1 MDETPDLDT
10 NAFLESVREL
20 KEKRQREDNER
31 QEQLEAQIA
40 SSRLARKLESER
52 GMASPSMS
60 PSTSP
65 HRASPSSAV
74 PSRASTTSRQPRSRP
89 MSLDM
94 GSPTRASSVRPMS
107 MMSIPE
113 KGAPLPSRDSQ
124 RFAAPDGADAG
135 LGRAMSSAQSR
146 LDRPSS
152 PTKGMG
158 GFVQSAMLKR
168 NDSVNKRWSVTAGPS
183 TLARNDSTATFRSG
197 TNADDIPSRP
207 SSSHS
212 TMSNL
217 NITSEA
223 DVKEEKVERSTTTRH
238 SRSRSVASFSGQ
250 DPIPE
255 GLMSP
260 PLSPNKRWSRSPTK
274 ASWLESALTRPDSP
288 KPLASPQSTQ
298 PSWMADLAKAKQQR
312 GTAETSTSQENL
324 DAAKAQDTPTIGQAL
339 LKRSSMRNTPTHSP
353 SASRNVTPPTKA
365 KPISLAAKSALPE
378 PRTPSLDLT
387 PKVPQLIDSE
397 KQEPIKEAPKQE
409 VAEEKPTID
418 EKPLDNTRI
427 NALKDS
433 TPRKEEETKSVPSK
447 PSALASRF
455 AEKEPV
461 KPAAPKPN
469 ALSLAPSLPPKP
481 QTSDSLNSTASSSPR
496 FPVLKSPELRSGE
509 FKSPELKQ
517 ETTPKTDFRSG
528 LKSRSGT
535 IGAQTQQEPE
545 FKALF
550 GKLKKASTEKYVAPD
565 ELKSNILRGKAGLS
579 LSAGPQKTERR
590 DELKESLLKKKEE
603 MNKAAI
609 EKPAPEPKISPA
621 PSSVPEA
628 LSIRKQLGRSNSTLN
643 IPAPAKSH
651 RDITPEALSF
661 HKNLRGKPKVPAPEK
676 RSSATEKVELKR
688 ASVESEPP
696 AVATEEKPVNG
707 GSKPAETEK
716 KPETLKQELPEPEKR
731 ELPKPAK
738 QELPKPVQQ
747 QSPKPQVQTRPTS
760 NKIAD
765 RFNPALAGLLAR
777 GPPSTSNTPPSGS
790 PFTPSAIS
798 RVSTAQDEESG
809 EGTQLTHM
817 TKSRAKG
824 PKRRK
829 PKSSA
834 PVDTVKASPAPE
846 RSVSSITPAPE
857 KRISSIAS
865 EPEKRISS
873 IASEPEKRVSSIHSA
888 KSIDLPSPSS
898 PVTKT
903 PVQPRPKSAAVRAAS
918 INLSRPPVA
927 EEEKPKTLTPMKS
940 MTFPS
945 VQSEKPKTP
954 ASTKSS
960 LEVAAS
966 AVAEKSKPVTPVKP
980 LLNNPPSVA
989 NDKLTTP
996 ASIKLPIRTPSAGS
1010 PISTQSAQN
1019 FASPQSTT
1027 RQPSGF
1033 SRPLPG
1039 KALPGMTGTR
1049 AQDKPLP
1056 PLNTTE
1062 ANKENQSFSSV
1073 RGAASMWGKPAQQT
1087 TPQKRAPIELPTRKD
1102 EEAAMLSAGLLS
1114 NSPLRYN
1121 ASPKQGLGITEESI
1135 SQPKRGN
1142 GYEQVQSPG
1151 AGAPPKP
1158 AKSSRVVSGQL
1169 STKDLPN
1176 LPNLPDLPAG
1186 RELANFFGN
1195 VPTSNNQ
1202 LQLKTDTQTVL
1213 HSRPG
1218 ESDKIKTLRSS
1229 IQEIRSDGNLIPLP
1243 AQQEHILYESSMY
1256 ICTHI
1261 FYTANMTRMAEVY
1274 LWCGDLISESAIR
1287 ETQVHAKQIA
1297 REAGVGQKS
1306 TQLYIIDQAREP
1318 ANFFQALGG
1327 IVITRRG
1334 SRAESLKEPY
1344 MLCGRPHMGHIA
1356 FDEVD
1361 RSKSS
1366 LCSEYPYI
1374 IARPITLQETKIWL
1388 WKGSGCGATAIGST
1402 RLISMDLNPGGGFTE
1417 VDEGKETAEF
1427 LAVIHDSANASV
1439 CQPPALWKGKCGN
1452 WDHSSV
1458 RLFRVEAQEKPKQ
1471 TATSLFT
1478 SYFTR
1483 RPSWSAPKSPNPDH
1497 SGSDGSSKSPTSE
1510 FEGLISEI
1518 APFTQDDLEP
1528 EGCYVLDANS
1538 EILVLPGPL
1547 LSKQPLWQHA
1557 FVQACLFAHDYAIL
1571 SASLEDRPAI
1581 PKARVVLGGLPREV
1595 KIKFRRW
1602 EERRGLWGSGGLMA
1616 GKMTGDENDM
1626 IEVRDVLGVC
1636 CAL

>member
-1 MDETPDLDT
+1 MDDTPDLDT

-52 GMASPSMS
+52 GMSSPSMS

-74 PSRASTTSRQPRSRP
+74 PSRASTLSRPPRSRP
-89 MSLDM
+89 MSVDM

-113 KGAPLPSRDSQ
+113 KGTPLPSRDSQ
-124 RFAAPDGADAG
+124 RFAAPDSADA
-135 LGRAMSSAQSR
+135 LSRTMSSAQSR

-183 TLARNDSTATFRSG
+183 SLARNDSTASFRSAA
-197 TNADDIPSRP
+197 NADDTPTRP

-212 TMSNL
+212 TISNL
-217 NITSEA
+217 NIGPDS
-223 DVKEEKVERSTTTRH
+223 DNKEEKPERTTTTRH
-238 SRSRSVASFSGQ
+238 SRSRSMASFSGQ
-250 DPIPE
+250 EPIPE

-274 ASWLESALTRPDSP
+274 ASWLESALTRPESP

-312 GTAETSTSQENL
+312 GNAEASPSQENI
-324 DAAKAQDTPTIGQAL
+324 DAAKAQDTPTFGQGL

-365 KPISLAAKSALPE
+365 KPISLAGKSALPGAS
-378 PRTPSLDLT
+378 TPSLDLT
-387 PKVPQLIDSE
+387 PKLSEKTELE
-397 KQEPIKEAPKQE
+397 KQEPTKEVSKNEEIEQNISKEQE
-409 VAEEKPTID
+409 SLDNHHTDKSKENTLKKEEPAKPT
-418 EKPLDNTRI
+418 
-427 NALKDS
+427 
-433 TPRKEEETKSVPSK
+433 PSK
-447 PSALASRF
+447 PTALSSKF
-455 AEKEPV
+455 TEKELV
-461 KPAAPKPN
+461 KPAAQKPSS
-469 ALSLAPSLPPKP
+469 LSSVPHLPPKP
-481 QTSDSLNSTASSSPR
+481 QALDPVKPAASSSPR
-496 FPVLKSPELRSGE
+496 FPTLKSPELRSGE

-535 IGAQTQQEPE
+535 IGPQTEQEPE

-550 GKLKKASTEKYVAPD
+550 GKLKKAQTEKYVAPD
-565 ELKSNILRGKAGLS
+565 ELKNNILRGKAGLS

-603 MNKAAI
+603 MTKAAA
-609 EKPAPEPKISPA
+609 EKPAPEPKVSPA

-628 LSIRKQLGRSNSTLN
+628 LSVRKQLGRSNSTLN

-661 HKNLRGKPKVPAPEK
+661 HKNLRGKPKAPVPEK
-676 RSSATEKVELKR
+676 RSSVTEKAELKR
-688 ASVESEPP
+688 ASME
-696 AVATEEKPVNG
+696 
-707 GSKPAETEK
+707 SKPSSVADEEPAESAPKTEDK
-716 KPETLKQELPEPEKR
+716 PGPETK
-731 ELPKPAK
+731 ELPKPETREPTKPAA
-738 QELPKPVQQ
+738 QELPKRLQQ
-747 QSPKPQVQTRPTS
+747 ESSKPQVQTRPMS

-790 PFTPSAIS
+790 PFSPPAIS
-798 RVSTAQDEESG
+798 RVSSAQDEPG

-834 PVDTVKASPAPE
+834 PETTTKA
-846 RSVSSITPAPE
+846 TPA
-857 KRISSIAS
+857 
-865 EPEKRISS
+865 
-873 IASEPEKRVSSIHSA
+873 PEKRVSSIAATSE
-888 KSIDLPSPSS
+888 KRRISSINLPSPSS
-898 PVTKT
+898 PTTKT

-918 INLSRPPVA
+918 INLSKPQIGEA
-927 EEEKPKTLTPMKS
+927 EKPKTPTPTKS
-940 MTFPS
+940 MTFPP
-945 VQSEKPKTP
+945 VQADKPTTP
-954 ASTKSS
+954 VSARSS
-960 LEVAAS
+960 LEVATTTG
-966 AVAEKSKPVTPVKP
+966 AEKPKPITSAKP
-980 LLNNPPSVA
+980 ALS
-989 NDKLTTP
+989 TP
-996 ASIKLPIRTPSAGS
+996 ASATTDKSESPAPFKLPLRTSSA
-1010 PISTQSAQN
+1010 
-1019 FASPQSTT
+1019 ASPVSKEPVSGLVSPTSAS
-1027 RQPSGF
+1027 RQASGF
-1033 SRPLPG
+1033 SRALPG
-1039 KALPGMTGTR
+1039 KALPGMATAVSR
-1049 AQDKPLP
+1049 SQDKPLP
-1056 PLNTTE
+1056 SVNATE
-1062 ANKENQSFSSV
+1062 ADKENQSVSSV
-1073 RGAASMWGKPAQQT
+1073 KSAASMWGKTAQT
-1087 TPQKRAPIELPTRKD
+1087 TPQKRAPIELPTKKD

-1121 ASPKQGLGITEESI
+1121 ASPKLGLGITEDTI
-1135 SQPKRGN
+1135 NQPKRTPN
-1142 GYEQVQSPG
+1142 GHDQVQSPG
-1151 AGAPPKP
+1151 NGAPPKP
-1158 AKSSRVVSGQL
+1158 AKSSRIVSGQL
-1169 STKDLPN
+1169 STKDLPH
-1176 LPNLPDLPAG
+1176 LPNMLDLPAG
-1186 RELANFFGN
+1186 RELANFFGD
-1195 VPTSNNQ
+1195 VPQSNNQ
-1202 LQLKTDTQTVL
+1202 LQLNTDTQTIL
-1213 HSRPG
+1213 GSRSG
-1218 ESDKIKTLRSS
+1218 ESDKIKTLRTS
-1229 IQEIRSDGNLIPLP
+1229 IKEIKSDGTLIPLP
-1243 AQQEHILYESSMY
+1243 AQQEHILFESSMY

-1261 FYTANMTRMAEVY
+1261 FYTASMTRMAEVY
-1274 LWCGDLISESAIR
+1274 LWCGDRISESTIL
-1287 ETQVHAKQIA
+1287 ETQAHAKRIA

-1334 SRAESLKEPY
+1334 SRAENLKEPY

-1417 VDEGKETAEF
+1417 IDEGKETAEF
-1427 LAVIHDSANASV
+1427 LAEIHDTGDTSI
-1439 CQPPALWKGKCGN
+1439 CQSPALWKGRCGN
-1452 WDHSSV
+1452 WEHSSV
-1458 RLFRVEAQEKPKQ
+1458 RLFRIETKEKPKQ
-1471 TATSLFT
+1471 TAASLFT
-1478 SYFTR
+1478 SYFSR
-1483 RPSWSAPKSPNPDH
+1483 RPSWSAPKSPNTDRPN
-1497 SGSDGSSKSPTSE
+1497 SDGSSKSPNTD
-1510 FEGLISEI
+1510 FEASISEI

-1547 LSKQPLWQHA
+1547 LSQQGLWQHA

-1581 PKARVVLGGLPREV
+1581 PKARVVLGGLLKEV
-1595 KIKFRRW
+1595 KVKFRRW
-1602 EERRGLWGSGGLMA
+1602 EERRGLWGSGSLMA
-1616 GKMTGDENDM
+1616 GRITSGELGM
-1626 IEVRDVLGVC
+1626 IDVRDVLGVC
-1636 CAL
+1636 CGP

>member
-1 MDETPDLDT
+1 MDDSPDLDT

-40 SSRLARKLESER
+40 SSRLARKLERER
-52 GMASPSMS
+52 EMASPHMS

-65 HRASPSSAV
+65 QRASPSSAV
-74 PSRASTTSRQPRSRP
+74 PSRASTLSRPPRSRP
-89 MSLDM
+89 MSVDM
-94 GSPTRASSVRPMS
+94 GSPTRASSIRPMS

-124 RFAAPDGADAG
+124 RFAAPDSADPG
-135 LGRAMSSAQSR
+135 LGRTMSSAQSR
-146 LDRPSS
+146 LDRPSSRPSS

-183 TLARNDSTATFRSG
+183 TLARNDSTASFRSA
-197 TNADDIPSRP
+197 TNADETPSRP

-212 TMSNL
+212 TISNL
-217 NITSEA
+217 NIAPES
-223 DVKEEKVERSTTTRH
+223 DIKEEKSERPLTTRH
-238 SRSRSVASFSGQ
+238 SRSRSLASFSGQ
-250 DPIPE
+250 EPIPE

-288 KPLASPQSTQ
+288 KPLASAQSNQ

-312 GTAETSTSQENL
+312 GTAEASPSQENI
-324 DAAKAQDTPTIGQAL
+324 DAAKAQDTPTFGQGL
-339 LKRSSMRNTPTHSP
+339 LKRSSMRHTPTHSP

-365 KPISLAAKSALPE
+365 KPVSLVGKSALPE
-378 PRTPSLDLT
+378 PSTPSLNLT
-387 PKVPQLIDSE
+387 PKLPEKTGSE
-397 KQEPIKEAPKQE
+397 QQEPVKEVPKREETEKELPVEEKVNDKSSDKKEA
-409 VAEEKPTID
+409 
-418 EKPLDNTRI
+418 
-427 NALKDS
+427 
-433 TPRKEEETKSVPSK
+433 TPEKEESIKPVPSK
-447 PSALASRF
+447 PSALPSRVT
-455 AEKEPV
+455 EKEPA
-461 KPAAPKPN
+461 KPAALKSSV
-469 ALSLAPSLPPKP
+469 LSSAPTLPPKP
-481 QTSDSLNSTASSSPR
+481 QASDSLDTTASSSPR
-496 FPVLKSPELRSGE
+496 FPALKSPEMRSGE

-550 GKLKKASTEKYVAPD
+550 GKLKKAQTEKYVAPD

-603 MNKAAI
+603 MNKAAV

-643 IPAPAKSH
+643 VPAPAKSH

-661 HKNLRGKPKVPAPEK
+661 HKNLRGKPKAPEK
-676 RSSATEKVELKR
+676 RSSVTEKVELKR
-688 ASVESEPP
+688 ASLEAKPSV
-696 AVATEEKPVNG
+696 VASDE
-707 GSKPAETEK
+707 KPAEEAPTALKSEEK
-716 KPETLKQELPEPEKR
+716 QEPKKQELPEPEKR
-731 ELPKPAK
+731 ELPKPAT

-747 QSPKPQVQTRPTS
+747 EPSKPQVQTRPMS

-790 PFTPSAIS
+790 PFSPPAIN
-798 RVSTAQDEESG
+798 RASTTQDQEPG

-834 PVDTVKASPAPE
+834 PAETVKA
-846 RSVSSITPAPE
+846 TP
-857 KRISSIAS
+857 

-873 IASEPEKRVSSIHSA
+873 INSA
-888 KSIDLPSPSS
+888 KSIDLSSPSS

-918 INLSRPPVA
+918 INLSKPPVA
-927 EEEKPKTLTPMKS
+927 ETEKPKTLTPTKS

-954 ASTKSS
+954 VSARSS
-960 LEVAAS
+960 LEVSTTAG
-966 AVAEKSKPVTPVKP
+966 AEKPKPVTPVKP
-980 LLNNPPSVA
+980 VLSTPSPMVSDKPP
-989 NDKLTTP
+989 TP
-996 ASIKLPIRTPSAGS
+996 ATVKTPLRTPSSTITAKS
-1010 PISTQSAQN
+1010 TTPISVKTPLRTSSASSSVSAQSIPN
-1019 FASPQSTT
+1019 VVTPVSAA

-1033 SRPLPG
+1033 SRPLPS
-1039 KALPGMTGTR
+1039 KPLPSLGMAASR
-1049 AQDKPLP
+1049 SQDKPLP

-1062 ANKENQSFSSV
+1062 ADKENQSFASV
-1073 RGAASMWGKPAQQT
+1073 KSAASMWGKPVQQT
-1087 TPQKRAPIELPTRKD
+1087 TPQKRAPIELPTKKD

-1121 ASPKQGLGITEESI
+1121 ASPKMGLGISDDSI
-1135 SQPKRGN
+1135 NSPKRTN
-1142 GYEQVQSPG
+1142 GHEQVQSPSS
-1151 AGAPPKP
+1151 GAPPKP
-1158 AKSSRVVSGQL
+1158 AKSSRIVSGQL
-1169 STKDLPN
+1169 STKDLPH
-1176 LPNLPDLPAG
+1176 LPDMIDLPAG
-1186 RELANFFGN
+1186 RDLSDFFGE
-1195 VPTSNNQ
+1195 VPKSHNQ
-1202 LQLKTDTQTVL
+1202 LQLNTDTQTVL
-1213 HSRPG
+1213 RSRSG

-1229 IQEIRSDGNLIPLP
+1229 IQEIKSDGTLIPLP
-1243 AQQEHILYESSMY
+1243 AQQEHILYENSMY

-1274 LWCGDLISESAIR
+1274 LWCGDRISESTIH
-1287 ETQVHAKQIA
+1287 ETQVHAKRIA
-1297 REAGVGQKS
+1297 REAGAGQKS

-1334 SRAESLKEPY
+1334 SRAESSTAPY

-1374 IARPITLQETKIWL
+1374 VARPITLQETKIWL

-1417 VDEGKETAEF
+1417 IDEGKETAEF
-1427 LAVIHDSANASV
+1427 LSAIHDSGSESV
-1439 CQPPALWKGKCGN
+1439 CQSPALWKGKSGN
-1452 WDHSSV
+1452 WEHSSV
-1458 RLFRVEAQEKPKQ
+1458 RLFKIETQEKPKQ

-1478 SYFTR
+1478 SYFSR
-1483 RPSWSAPKSPNPDH
+1483 RPSWSAPKSPSTDRPNS
-1497 SGSDGSSKSPTSE
+1497 SGSNKSPTTE
-1510 FEGLISEI
+1510 FEASISEI

-1528 EGCYVLDANS
+1528 EGCYILDANS

-1547 LSKQPLWQHA
+1547 LSKQALWQHA
-1557 FVQACLFAHDYAIL
+1557 FVQACLFSHDYAIL

-1595 KIKFRRW
+1595 KVKFRRW

-1616 GKMTGDENDM
+1616 GRVGGEQGGMV
-1626 IEVRDVLGVC
+1626 EVRDVLGVC
-1636 CAL
+1636 CGL

>member
-1 MDETPDLDT
+1 MDDKPDLDT

-52 GMASPSMS
+52 GMISPSMS

-74 PSRASTTSRQPRSRP
+74 PSRASTLSRQPRSRP
-89 MSLDM
+89 MSVDM

-124 RFAAPDGADAG
+124 RFAAPDSADAG

-183 TLARNDSTATFRSG
+183 TLTRNDSTASFRSG

-207 SSSHS
+207 TSSHS

-217 NITSEA
+217 NITPEA
-223 DVKEEKVERSTTTRH
+223 EVKEEKAERSTTTRH
-238 SRSRSVASFSGQ
+238 SRSRSMASFSGQ
-250 DPIPE
+250 EPIPE

-312 GTAETSTSQENL
+312 GTAETSTSQENP
-324 DAAKAQDTPTIGQAL
+324 DATKAQDTPTIGQGL

-365 KPISLAAKSALPE
+365 KPISLAGKSALPE

-387 PKVPQLIDSE
+387 PRVTARSDAEQ
-397 KQEPIKEAPKQE
+397 QEPIKEATKQN
-409 VAEEKPTID
+409 VAEEKPTL
-418 EKPLDNTRI
+418 EKKPVEI
-427 NALKDS
+427 AQANAAKNS
-433 TPRKEEETKSVPSK
+433 TPKSEEAAKPVPSK
-447 PSALASRF
+447 PSVLASNF
-455 AEKEPV
+455 TEKEPV
-461 KPAAPKPN
+461 KPAAAKPN
-469 ALSLAPSLPPKP
+469 PLSLAPSLPPKP
-481 QTSDSLNSTASSSPR
+481 QTSDSVNSTASSSPR
-496 FPVLKSPELRSGE
+496 FPVLKTPELRSGE
-509 FKSPELKQ
+509 FKSPGMKQ

-603 MNKAAI
+603 MNKAAT
-609 EKPAPEPKISPA
+609 EKPATEPKISPT
-621 PSSVPEA
+621 PSTVPEA

-676 RSSATEKVELKR
+676 RSSVTEKVELKH
-688 ASVESEPP
+688 ASVDSKPP
-696 AVATEEKPVNG
+696 AITAEKNPVNG
-707 GSKPAETEK
+707 ASKPREAESKSE
-716 KPETLKQELPEPEKR
+716 PQDQELSEPEKR

-738 QELPKPVQQ
+738 QELPKTVQQ
-747 QSPKPQVQTRPTS
+747 EPSKPQVLARPMS

-777 GPPSTSNTPPSGS
+777 GPPNTSNTPPSGS
-790 PFTPSAIS
+790 PFSPPAIS
-798 RVSTAQDEESG
+798 RVSTAQEEESS

-829 PKSSA
+829 PKSSTPMDTVKVTPA
-834 PVDTVKASPAPE
+834 PVDTTRA
-846 RSVSSITPAPE
+846 TPVPE
-857 KRISSIAS
+857 KRISSITS
-865 EPEKRISS
+865 GS
-873 IASEPEKRVSSIHSA
+873 EKRVSSIHSA

-918 INLSRPPVA
+918 INLSRPSVA
-927 EEEKPKTLTPMKS
+927 EEEKPKTLTPTKS
-940 MTFPS
+940 VTFPS

-954 ASTKSS
+954 VSTRSS

-966 AVAEKSKPVTPVKP
+966 TGAEKPKPITPVKP
-980 LLNNPPSVA
+980 VLETPSSMA
-989 NDKLTTP
+989 NDKLTTR
-996 ASIKLPIRTPSAGS
+996 ASIKLPLRTSSAGS
-1010 PISTQSAQN
+1010 PVSTQTAPT

-1049 AQDKPLP
+1049 SQDKPLP

-1073 RGAASMWGKPAQQT
+1073 KGAASMWGKPAQQT

-1121 ASPKQGLGITEESI
+1121 ASPKQGLGITEDSM

-1142 GYEQVQSPG
+1142 GYEHVQSPG

-1169 STKDLPN
+1169 SAKDLPN
-1176 LPNLPDLPAG
+1176 LPNLPNLPAA

-1195 VPTSNNQ
+1195 VPTSSNQ

-1213 HSRPG
+1213 RSRPG
-1218 ESDKIKTLRSS
+1218 ESDKTKTLRYS
-1229 IQEIRSDGNLIPLP
+1229 IQEIKSDGTLIPLP

-1261 FYTANMTRMAEVY
+1261 FHTANITRMAEVY
-1274 LWCGDLISESAIR
+1274 LWCGDLISESTIR
-1287 ETQVHAKQIA
+1287 ETQVHAKQVT

-1402 RLISMDLNPGGGFTE
+1402 RLISMDLNPGGGFSE

-1427 LAVIHDSANASV
+1427 LAVIQDSGNASV

-1458 RLFRVEAQEKPKQ
+1458 RLFRIEAQEKPKQ

-1478 SYFTR
+1478 SYFSR
-1483 RPSWSAPKSPNPDH
+1483 RPSWSAPKSPNPDY
-1497 SGSDGSSKSPTSE
+1497 SGSDGSGKSPTSE
-1510 FEGLISEI
+1510 FEGLISEV

-1581 PKARVVLGGLPREV
+1581 PKARVVLGGLSREV

-1616 GKMTGDENDM
+1616 GKKAGDESGM
-1626 IEVRDVLGVC
+1626 IDVRDVLGVC

>member
-1 MDETPDLDT
+1 MDDTPDLDT

-52 GMASPSMS
+52 GMSSPSMS

-74 PSRASTTSRQPRSRP
+74 PSRASTLSRPPRSRP
-89 MSLDM
+89 MSVDM

-113 KGAPLPSRDSQ
+113 KGTPLPSRDSQ
-124 RFAAPDGADAG
+124 RFAAPDSADG
-135 LGRAMSSAQSR
+135 LSRTMSSAQSR
-146 LDRPSS
+146 LDRPNS

-183 TLARNDSTATFRSG
+183 SLTRNDSTASFRGSA
-197 TNADDIPSRP
+197 NANDTPTRP

-212 TMSNL
+212 TISNL
-217 NITSEA
+217 NIAPDS
-223 DVKEEKVERSTTTRH
+223 DIKEEKPDRAITARH
-238 SRSRSVASFSGQ
+238 SRSRSMASFSGQ
-250 DPIPE
+250 ETIPE

-312 GTAETSTSQENL
+312 GTTEASPSQENI
-324 DAAKAQDTPTIGQAL
+324 DAAKAQDTPTFGQGL

-365 KPISLAAKSALPE
+365 KPISLAGKSALPE
-378 PRTPSLDLT
+378 PSTPSLDLT
-387 PKVPQLIDSE
+387 PRTIEKAESE
-397 KQEPIKEAPKQE
+397 KQEPTKEASKN
-409 VAEEKPTID
+409 EEI
-418 EKPLDNTRI
+418 EQS
-427 NALKDS
+427 S
-433 TPRKEEETKSVPSK
+433 TKEEHLDKAEKDTPKKEEPAKSVPSK
-447 PSALASRF
+447 PTALSSKF
-455 AEKEPV
+455 TEKESL
-461 KPAAPKPN
+461 KPAAQKPSV
-469 ALSLAPSLPPKP
+469 LSSVPNLPPKP
-481 QTSDSLNSTASSSPR
+481 QALDSVNSTTSSSPR
-496 FPVLKSPELRSGE
+496 FPTLKSPELRSGE
-509 FKSPELKQ
+509 FESPELKQ

-535 IGAQTQQEPE
+535 IGAQTEQEPE

-550 GKLKKASTEKYVAPD
+550 GKLKKAQTEKYIAPD
-565 ELKSNILRGKAGLS
+565 ELKNNILRGKAGLS
-579 LSAGPQKTERR
+579 VSAGPQKSERR

-603 MNKAAI
+603 MIKAAA
-609 EKPAPEPKISPA
+609 EKPAPEPKVSPA

-661 HKNLRGKPKVPAPEK
+661 HKNLRGKPKAPVPEK
-676 RSSATEKVELKR
+676 RSSVTEKADPKR
-688 ASVESEPP
+688 ASVESKPSS
-696 AVATEEKPVNG
+696 AVADEE
-707 GSKPAETEK
+707 PASSVPKIEDRSEPETKELQ
-716 KPETLKQELPEPEKR
+716 KPETREPT
-731 ELPKPAK
+731 KPAA
-738 QELPKPVQQ
+738 QELPKPMQQ
-747 QSPKPQVQTRPTS
+747 ESSKPQVQARPIS

-790 PFTPSAIS
+790 PFSPPAIS
-798 RVSTAQDEESG
+798 RVSSAQDEPG

-834 PVDTVKASPAPE
+834 PETTAQATPAPE
-846 RSVSSITPAPE
+846 KRVSSVVSMSEKRVSSNASDSEKRVSSTPSVPE
-857 KRISSIAS
+857 KRISSIN
-865 EPEKRISS
+865 
-873 IASEPEKRVSSIHSA
+873 
-888 KSIDLPSPSS
+888 LPSPSS
-898 PVTKT
+898 PTTKT

-918 INLSRPPVA
+918 INLS
-927 EEEKPKTLTPMKS
+927 KPQISEAGKTKTPTPTKS
-940 MTFPS
+940 MTFPP
-945 VQSEKPKTP
+945 VRAEKPTTP
-954 ASTKSS
+954 VSARSS
-960 LEVAAS
+960 LEVATS
-966 AVAEKSKPVTPVKP
+966 AGAEKPKPITTAKP
-980 LLNNPPSVA
+980 ALN
-989 NDKLTTP
+989 TP
-996 ASIKLPIRTPSAGS
+996 ASASTDNSESPAPFKLPLRTSSAASSLSKEPASGPVS
-1010 PISTQSAQN
+1010 PPP
-1019 FASPQSTT
+1019 AS
-1027 RQPSGF
+1027 RQASGF
-1033 SRPLPG
+1033 NRALPG
-1039 KALPGMTGTR
+1039 KALPGMATAVSR
-1049 AQDKPLP
+1049 SQDKPLP

-1062 ANKENQSFSSV
+1062 ADKENQSFSSV
-1073 RGAASMWGKPAQQT
+1073 KSAASTWGKPAQT
-1087 TPQKRAPIELPTRKD
+1087 TPQKRAPIELPTKKD

-1114 NSPLRYN
+1114 NSPRRYN
-1121 ASPKQGLGITEESI
+1121 ASPKLGLGITEDTI
-1135 SQPKRGN
+1135 NQPKRTN
-1142 GYEQVQSPG
+1142 GHEQVQSPSTK
-1151 AGAPPKP
+1151 APPKP

-1169 STKDLPN
+1169 SAKDLPH
-1176 LPNLPDLPAG
+1176 LPDMLDLPAAPD
-1186 RELANFFGN
+1186 LANFFGD
-1195 VPTSNNQ
+1195 VPQSSNQ
-1202 LQLKTDTQTVL
+1202 LQLNTDTQTVL
-1213 HSRPG
+1213 GSRSG
-1218 ESDKIKTLRSS
+1218 ESDKIKTLRNS
-1229 IQEIRSDGNLIPLP
+1229 IQEIKSDGTLIPLP

-1274 LWCGDLISESAIR
+1274 LWCGDRISESTIQ
-1287 ETQVHAKQIA
+1287 ETQVHAKRVA

-1388 WKGSGCGATAIGST
+1388 WKGSGCGATAIGSA
-1402 RLISMDLNPGGGFTE
+1402 RLISMDLNPGGGFIE
-1417 VDEGKETAEF
+1417 VDESKETAEF
-1427 LAVIHDSANASV
+1427 LAEIHDAADTSI
-1439 CQPPALWKGKCGN
+1439 CQSPALWKGRCGN
-1452 WDHSSV
+1452 WEHSSV
-1458 RLFRVEAQEKPKQ
+1458 RLFRIEAKEKPKQ

-1478 SYFTR
+1478 SYFSR
-1483 RPSWSAPKSPNPDH
+1483 RPSWSAPKSPNTDRPN
-1497 SGSDGSSKSPTSE
+1497 SDGSSKSPNAEYEAS
-1510 FEGLISEI
+1510 ISEI

-1538 EILVLPGPL
+1538 DILVLPGPL
-1547 LSKQPLWQHA
+1547 LSQQGLWQHA

-1581 PKARVVLGGLPREV
+1581 PKARVVLGGLPKEV
-1595 KIKFRRW
+1595 KVKFRRW
-1602 EERRGLWGSGGLMA
+1602 EERRGLWGSGSLMA
-1616 GKMTGDENDM
+1616 GRITGGDGGM
-1626 IEVRDVLGVC
+1626 IDVRDVLGVC
-1636 CAL
+1636 CGP

>member
-1 MDETPDLDT
+1 MDDTPDLDT

-52 GMASPSMS
+52 GMPSPSMS

-65 HRASPSSAV
+65 HRASSSSAV
-74 PSRASTTSRQPRSRP
+74 PSRASTLSRPPRSRP
-89 MSLDM
+89 MSVDM

-124 RFAAPDGADAG
+124 RFAAPDTADG
-135 LGRAMSSAQSR
+135 LGRPMSSAQSR

-183 TLARNDSTATFRSG
+183 TLTRNDSTASFRSAA
-197 TNADDIPSRP
+197 NVDDTPARP

-212 TMSNL
+212 TISNL
-217 NITSEA
+217 NIAPDS
-223 DVKEEKVERSTTTRH
+223 DLKEDKPERPATTRH
-238 SRSRSVASFSGQ
+238 SRSRSMASFSGQ
-250 DPIPE
+250 EPTPE

-288 KPLASPQSTQ
+288 KPLASPQSNQ

-312 GTAETSTSQENL
+312 GTAEASSSQENI
-324 DAAKAQDTPTIGQAL
+324 DAAKAQDTPTFGQAV
-339 LKRSSMRNTPTHSP
+339 PT
-353 SASRNVTPPTKA
+353 
-365 KPISLAAKSALPE
+365 
-378 PRTPSLDLT
+378 
-387 PKVPQLIDSE
+387 
-397 KQEPIKEAPKQE
+397 
-409 VAEEKPTID
+409 
-418 EKPLDNTRI
+418 
-427 NALKDS
+427 
-433 TPRKEEETKSVPSK
+433 
-447 PSALASRF
+447 
-455 AEKEPV
+455 
-461 KPAAPKPN
+461 
-469 ALSLAPSLPPKP
+469 LPPKL
-481 QTSDSLNSTASSSPR
+481 QGADSVTSTASSSPR
-496 FPVLKSPELRSGE
+496 FPALKSPELRSGE
-509 FKSPELKQ
+509 FRSPELKQ

-535 IGAQTQQEPE
+535 IGAQSEQEPE

-550 GKLKKASTEKYVAPD
+550 GKLKKAQTEKYVAPD

-603 MNKAAI
+603 MNKAAA
-609 EKPAPEPKISPA
+609 EKPAPESKISPA

-628 LSIRKQLGRSNSTLN
+628 LSIRKQLGRSSSTLN
-643 IPAPAKSH
+643 VPAPAKSH

-661 HKNLRGKPKVPAPEK
+661 HKNLRGKGKAPVPEK
-676 RSSATEKVELKR
+676 RSSVIEKVELKR
-688 ASVESEPP
+688 TSVEAKPFA
-696 AVATEEKPVNG
+696 AVVDENTTDAAPISSKTEDE
-707 GSKPAETEK
+707 S
-716 KPETLKQELPEPEKR
+716 KPETKELPEPEKR

-747 QSPKPQVQTRPTS
+747 ELSKPQVQTRPMS
-760 NKIAD
+760 DKIAD

-777 GPPSTSNTPPSGS
+777 GPPSASNTPPSGNPFS
-790 PFTPSAIS
+790 PPAIS
-798 RVSTAQDEESG
+798 RVSSAQNEPG

-834 PVDTVKASPAPE
+834 PEAT
-846 RSVSSITPAPE
+846 
-857 KRISSIAS
+857 S

-873 IASEPEKRVSSIHSA
+873 RTLVPEKRMSSTPSIPEKRISSINSA

-898 PVTKT
+898 PVTRT

-918 INLSRPPVA
+918 INLSKPPVA
-927 EEEKPKTLTPMKS
+927 EVEKLETATPTKS
-940 MTFPS
+940 MTFPPVRS
-945 VQSEKPKTP
+945 DKPATP
-954 ASTKSS
+954 VSARSS
-960 LEVAAS
+960 LEVVAA
-966 AVAEKSKPVTPVKP
+966 AGTEKPKPI
-980 LLNNPPSVA
+980 
-989 NDKLTTP
+989 TP
-996 ASIKLPIRTPSAGS
+996 AKPTHSTPSSTSIDKPETPAPFKLPLRTSSTGS
-1010 PISTQSAQN
+1010 PMSTKHVPNPISPP
-1019 FASPQSTT
+1019 FAS

-1039 KALPGMTGTR
+1039 KALPGMATTVSR
-1049 AQDKPLP
+1049 SQDKPLP

-1062 ANKENQSFSSV
+1062 ADKENQSFSSV
-1073 RGAASMWGKPAQQT
+1073 KGAASMWGKPAQT

-1121 ASPKQGLGITEESI
+1121 ASPKTGLGITEDTI
-1135 SQPKRGN
+1135 DQPKRTN
-1142 GYEQVQSPG
+1142 GHEQVQSPSDRV
-1151 AGAPPKP
+1151 PPKP

-1169 STKDLPN
+1169 SAKDLPH
-1176 LPNLPDLPAG
+1176 LPNMLDLPAG
-1186 RELANFFGN
+1186 RDLADFFGYI
-1195 VPTSNNQ
+1195 PHSNNQ
-1202 LQLKTDTQTVL
+1202 LQLNTDTQTVL
-1213 HSRPG
+1213 GSRSG
-1218 ESDKIKTLRSS
+1218 ESDKIKTLRNS
-1229 IQEIRSDGNLIPLP
+1229 IQEIKSDGTLVPLP
-1243 AQQEHILYESSMY
+1243 AQQEHILYENSMY

-1274 LWCGDLISESAIR
+1274 LWCGDRISESTIQ
-1287 ETQVHAKQIA
+1287 ETQVHAKRLA
-1297 REAGVGQKS
+1297 REA
-1306 TQLYIIDQAREP
+1306 AREP

-1334 SRAESLKEPY
+1334 SRAENLKEPY

-1361 RSKSS
+1361 RSKNS

-1388 WKGSGCGATAIGST
+1388 WRGSGCVATAIGST

-1427 LAVIHDSANASV
+1427 LAEIHDSSDSSI
-1439 CQPPALWKGKCGN
+1439 CQSPALWKGRCGN
-1452 WDHSSV
+1452 WEHSSV
-1458 RLFRVEAQEKPKQ
+1458 RLFRIEAKEKPKQ

-1478 SYFTR
+1478 SYFSR
-1483 RPSWSAPKSPNPDH
+1483 RPSWSAPKSPNIDR
-1497 SGSDGSSKSPTSE
+1497 SNSDGSSKSPNAE
-1510 FEGLISEI
+1510 FEASISEI

-1547 LSKQPLWQHA
+1547 LSKQGLWQHA
-1557 FVQACLFAHDYAIL
+1557 FVQACLFSHDYAIL

-1581 PKARVVLGGLPREV
+1581 PKARVVLGGLPREIKV
-1595 KIKFRRW
+1595 KFRRW

-1616 GKMTGDENDM
+1616 GKATSDDGGMLDVD
-1626 IEVRDVLGVC
+1626 VRDVLGVC
-1636 CAL
+1636 CGP

>member
-1 MDETPDLDT
+1 MDDTPDLDT

-52 GMASPSMS
+52 GMPSPSMS

-65 HRASPSSAV
+65 HRASPSSV
-74 PSRASTTSRQPRSRP
+74 LPSRASTLSRPPRSRP
-89 MSLDM
+89 MSVDM
-94 GSPTRASSVRPMS
+94 GSPTRSSSVRPMS

-113 KGAPLPSRDSQ
+113 KGTPLPSRDSQ
-124 RFAAPDGADAG
+124 RFAAPDNADG

-183 TLARNDSTATFRSG
+183 TLTRNDSTASFRSAA
-197 TNADDIPSRP
+197 NADDTPARP

-212 TMSNL
+212 TISNL
-217 NITSEA
+217 NIAPDS
-223 DVKEEKVERSTTTRH
+223 DLKEDKPERSATTRH
-238 SRSRSVASFSGQ
+238 SRSRSMASFSGQ
-250 DPIPE
+250 EPIPE

-288 KPLASPQSTQ
+288 KPLASPQSNQ

-312 GTAETSTSQENL
+312 GTAEASPLQENI
-324 DAAKAQDTPTIGQAL
+324 DAAKAQDTPTFGQGL

-365 KPISLAAKSALPE
+365 KPISLAGKSALPD
-378 PRTPSLDLT
+378 PSTPSLDLT
-387 PKVPQLIDSE
+387 PKLSGKPKPE
-397 KQEPIKEAPKQE
+397 RQEPAKEVPKKEDIEQNFS
-409 VAEEKPTID
+409 EEQDPV
-418 EKPLDNTRI
+418 DND
-427 NALKDS
+427 NLGE
-433 TPRKEEETKSVPSK
+433 RKEGTPKKEEATKPHPSK
-447 PSALASRF
+447 SSALSSRLT
-455 AEKEPV
+455 EKEPLE
-461 KPAAPKPN
+461 PAASKPI
-469 ALSLAPSLPPKP
+469 ALSPVPTLPPKLKG
-481 QTSDSLNSTASSSPR
+481 TDSVNSTVSSSPR
-496 FPVLKSPELRSGE
+496 FPALKSPELRSGE

-535 IGAQTQQEPE
+535 IGAQSEQEPE

-550 GKLKKASTEKYVAPD
+550 GKLKKAQTEKYVAPD

-603 MNKAAI
+603 MNKAAA

-628 LSIRKQLGRSNSTLN
+628 LSIRKQLGRPSSTLN
-643 IPAPAKSH
+643 VPAPAKSH

-661 HKNLRGKPKVPAPEK
+661 HKNLRGKAKVPVPEK
-676 RSSATEKVELKR
+676 RSSVIEKAEPKR
-688 ASVESEPP
+688 ASIEAEPSAAVVDEKPTDAAPISSKAEDKSEPE
-696 AVATEEKPVNG
+696 AKEITEP
-707 GSKPAETEK
+707 
-716 KPETLKQELPEPEKR
+716 QKR
-731 ELPKPAK
+731 ELPKPAR
-738 QELPKPVQQ
+738 QELPKAVQQ
-747 QSPKPQVQTRPTS
+747 ESSKPQVQTRPMS

-777 GPPSTSNTPPSGS
+777 GPPSASNTPPSGTPFS
-790 PFTPSAIS
+790 PPSIT
-798 RVSTAQDEESG
+798 RVSSAQDEPG
-809 EGTQLTHM
+809 EGSQLTHM

-834 PVDTVKASPAPE
+834 PEAVPEPE
-846 RSVSSITPAPE
+846 RTLSKAAVPEKQVSSITNEPEKRMSSAPSVPE
-857 KRISSIAS
+857 KRISSIN
-865 EPEKRISS
+865 
-873 IASEPEKRVSSIHSA
+873 SA

-903 PVQPRPKSAAVRAAS
+903 PAQPRPKSAAVRAAS
-918 INLSRPPVA
+918 INLSKPPVA
-927 EEEKPKTLTPMKS
+927 EVEKPETPTPTKS
-940 MTFPS
+940 MTFPPVRS
-945 VQSEKPKTP
+945 DKPATPVSARSSLEAATAAGAEKPKPITPAKPIQSTPSSTSTDKPETP
-954 ASTKSS
+954 ASF
-960 LEVAAS
+960 
-966 AVAEKSKPVTPVKP
+966 
-980 LLNNPPSVA
+980 
-989 NDKLTTP
+989 
-996 ASIKLPIRTPSAGS
+996 KLPLRTSSAGS
-1010 PISTQSAQN
+1010 PMSTKHVPNPIS
-1019 FASPQSTT
+1019 PPSTS

-1039 KALPGMTGTR
+1039 KALPGMTT
-1049 AQDKPLP
+1049 AVPKSQDKPLP

-1062 ANKENQSFSSV
+1062 ADKENQSFSSV
-1073 RGAASMWGKPAQQT
+1073 KGAASMWGKPAQT

-1121 ASPKQGLGITEESI
+1121 ASPKTGLGITEDVI
-1135 SQPKRGN
+1135 NQPKRTN
-1142 GYEQVQSPG
+1142 GHEQVQSPS
-1151 AGAPPKP
+1151 ARIPPKP

-1169 STKDLPN
+1169 SAKDLPH
-1176 LPNLPDLPAG
+1176 LPNMLDLPAG
-1186 RELANFFGN
+1186 RELADFFG
-1195 VPTSNNQ
+1195 VIPQSNNQ
-1202 LQLKTDTQTVL
+1202 LQLNTDTQTVL
-1213 HSRPG
+1213 GSRSG
-1218 ESDKIKTLRSS
+1218 ESDKIKTLRNS
-1229 IQEIRSDGNLIPLP
+1229 IQEIKSDGTLIPLP
-1243 AQQEHILYESSMY
+1243 AQQEHILYENSMY

-1274 LWCGDLISESAIR
+1274 LWCGDRISESTIQ
-1287 ETQVHAKQIA
+1287 ETQVHAKRIA
-1297 REAGVGQKS
+1297 REAGVGQRS

-1334 SRAESLKEPY
+1334 SRAENLKEPY

-1361 RSKSS
+1361 RSKNS

-1388 WKGSGCGATAIGST
+1388 WKGSGCVATAIGST

-1427 LAVIHDSANASV
+1427 LAEIHDSADSSI
-1439 CQPPALWKGKCGN
+1439 CQSPALWKGKCGN
-1452 WDHSSV
+1452 WEHSSV
-1458 RLFRVEAQEKPKQ
+1458 RLFRIEAKEKPKQ
-1471 TATSLFT
+1471 TAASLFT
-1478 SYFTR
+1478 SYFSR
-1483 RPSWSAPKSPNPDH
+1483 RPSWSAPKSPNPDQPN
-1497 SGSDGSSKSPTSE
+1497 SDGSSKSPNAE
-1510 FEGLISEI
+1510 FEASISEI

-1547 LSKQPLWQHA
+1547 FSKQGLWQHA
-1557 FVQACLFAHDYAIL
+1557 FVQSCLFSHDYAIL

-1581 PKARVVLGGLPREV
+1581 PKARVVLGSLPRGV
-1595 KIKFRRW
+1595 KVKFRRW

-1616 GKMTGDENDM
+1616 GKATSDDGGMLDVD
-1626 IEVRDVLGVC
+1626 VRDVLGVC
-1636 CAL
+1636 CGP